1 MSNEINLLKIAE
13 WWLFANEYH
22 NNQYVIQGSNTPSG
36 DNREEV
42 SLAEVLAQFVEE
54 NFNITDMKVTI
65 EFNLPEQQEEY
76 EDFMNGAKWKYIVR
90 ELDEHMRGKIK
101 YNGGN
106 MSLTQLDTVQ
116 EVRDMLVGCME
127 QENLRLHA

>member
-1 MSNEINLLKIAE
+1 
-13 WWLFANEYH
+13 
-22 NNQYVIQGSNTPSG
+22 
-36 DNREEV
+36 
-42 SLAEVLAQFVEE
+42 
-54 NFNITDMKVTI
+54 MKVTI

-116 EVRDMLVGCME
+116 EVRDMLIEYME